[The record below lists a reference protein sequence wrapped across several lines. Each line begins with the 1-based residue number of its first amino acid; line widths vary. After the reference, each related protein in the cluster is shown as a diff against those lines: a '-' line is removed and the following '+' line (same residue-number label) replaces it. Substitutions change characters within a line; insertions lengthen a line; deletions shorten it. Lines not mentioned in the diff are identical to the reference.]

1 MKTMNAYLIPEEA
14 VGHDQRGSYL
24 LTVNGQYIVQRL
36 AVKTGPLIGKE
47 RAIIEGLSG
56 KEQVVVKGMQ
66 RAVPG
71 RKVTAQGPG
80 RDKKGAP

>member
-1 MKTMNAYLIPEEA
+1 MPEEA
-14 VGHDQRGSYL
+14 VGRDQRGPYL

-36 AVKTGPLIGKE
+36 AVKTGPPVGKE

-56 KEQVVVKGMQ
+56 NEWVVVKGMQ

-71 RKVTAQGPG
+71 KKVTPQKQGPEN
-80 RDKKGAP
+80 KGAA